1 MFAYNIFIAF
11 TRAYFMFAYSI
22 MSILF
27 AFTWVFKMF
36 TCAIFVA
43 FTEAF

>member
-1 MFAYNIFIAF
+1 MLAYNIFIAF
-11 TRAYFMFAYSI
+11 TRAYFMFAYRI

-27 AFTWVFKMF
+27 AITWVFTMF

-43 FTEAF
+43 FAEAF